1 MFNIYRNAKGESDL
15 TIANWFHV
23 TKQYV
28 YTFLE
33 KYTEVYILWNA
44 DFKTITNGAGIIIN
58 SSNWSNAK
66 FKPAQCYAC
75 ITHQWY
81 IYYGKR

>member
-1 MFNIYRNAKGESDL
+1 MYNVKFYRNAKGESDL
-15 TIANWFHV
+15 TIAYWFHV
-23 TKQYV
+23 TIQYV

-33 KYTEVYILWNA
+33 KFTEVYILWNA

-66 FKPAQCYAC
+66 FKPAQYNAW
-75 ITHQWY
+75 ITYQW
-81 IYYGKR
+81 